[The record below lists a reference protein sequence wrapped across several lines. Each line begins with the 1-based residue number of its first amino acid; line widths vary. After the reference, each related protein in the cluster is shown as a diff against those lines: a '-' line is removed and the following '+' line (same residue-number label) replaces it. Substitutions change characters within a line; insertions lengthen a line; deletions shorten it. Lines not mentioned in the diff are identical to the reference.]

1 MGKQPTAA
9 WFYLLQ
15 LDYKKEESLYQQ
27 LYHALRQAILGGQ
40 LSPGTQ
46 LPPTRVL
53 AIELAVSRTTVITAF
68 EQLFAEGYLEA
79 RVGSGT
85 FVTSTLPEEL
95 LHAPLQ
101 PAPLQPMEKLPELSR
116 RSQRMLHSPS
126 SSSFQAPLSRAFQ
139 PGLPALDEFPFDVWS
154 KLAARRYQ
162 HPSSE
167 LLAYGD
173 PAGYLP
179 LREAVAHYLTTSRA
193 VHCQPEQVLIVSG
206 TQQAIDITTRALLDE
221 DDIAWVEDPGYPRV
235 HEIFLE
241 AGINIVPVPL
251 DPEGLNVHAGKQLSE
266 KAHIVYVTPSH
277 QYPMGITMSLA
288 RRLELLDWAH
298 RVGAWI
304 LEDDYD
310 SEFRYRGRPLASLQG
325 LDIHGQV
332 IYSGTFSKVLFPALR
347 LGYLVLPPAL
357 VAPFISMRALSG
369 RHSPTLEQAI
379 LADFITEG
387 HFLRHIRR
395 MRLLYAH
402 RQRVLIEAVRQE
414 LQGVLELEEH
424 EAGMHLLAWLPRD
437 LDDCLVSQ
445 RAAQQGIEVQS
456 LSSYCKQ
463 KPERPGLLLGYAGV
477 NDQEIREGIKRLTR
491 VLRKLKPSSLSS

>member
-1 MGKQPTAA
+1 MSKQPTAA

-15 LDYKKEESLYQQ
+15 LDCKKEEPLYQQ

-53 AIELAVSRTTVITAF
+53 ATELAVSRTTVITAF

-85 FVTSTLPEEL
+85 FVTSTLPEEI
-95 LHAPLQ
+95 LHVHIQQAPLQ
-101 PAPLQPMEKLPELSR
+101 NTEKLPGLSR

-126 SSSFQAPLSRAFQ
+126 NARFQAPPSRAFQ
-139 PGLPALDEFPFDVWS
+139 PGLPALDEIPFDVWS
-154 KLAARRYQ
+154 RLAARRYL
-162 HPSSE
+162 HPPSE

-173 PAGYLP
+173 PAGYPP
-179 LREAVAHYLTTSRA
+179 LREAIAHYLTTSRA
-193 VHCQPEQVLIVSG
+193 VCCQPEQVLIVSG
-206 TQQAIDITTRALLDE
+206 TQQAIDVTTRTLLDE
-221 DDIAWVEDPGYPRV
+221 DDVAWVEDPGYPRV
-235 HEIFLE
+235 HEIFQE
-241 AGINIVPVPL
+241 AGIRVVPVPL
-251 DPEGLNVHAGKQLSE
+251 DSDGLNISVGKLLSE
-266 KAHIVYVTPSH
+266 KAHMVYVTPSH
-277 QYPMGITMSLA
+277 QYPTGITMSLA

-325 LDIHGQV
+325 LDTHGQV
-332 IYSGTFSKVLFPALR
+332 IYAGTFSKVLFPALR
-347 LGYLVLPPAL
+347 LGYLVLPLAL
-357 VAPFISMRALSG
+357 VKPFIAMRALSG

-379 LADFITEG
+379 VADFITEG

-402 RQRVLIEAVRQE
+402 RQQILIEAVQQE
-414 LQGVLELEEH
+414 LKGAIELEEH
-424 EAGMHLLAWLPRD
+424 EAGMHLIGWLPQN
-437 LDDCLVSQ
+437 LDDRLVSQ
-445 RAAQQGIEVQS
+445 MAAQQGIDVQS
-456 LSSYCKQ
+456 LSSYSKQ

-477 NDQEIREGIKRLTR
+477 NDQEIREGIKILAS
-491 VLRKLKPSSLSS
+491 VLRKLIRKPLL